1 MSLILQ
7 LLVFLY
13 KKKLKIENC
22 SIFFYL
28 LQVVTIFFQV
38 TYNFRTVTYKT
49 IQNIRNAII
58 KT

>member
-1 MSLILQ
+1 MLHFLK

-13 KKKLKIENC
+13 RKKFKIENC

-28 LQVVTIFFQV
+28 LQVVT
-38 TYNFRTVTYKT
+38 YNFRTVTNKT